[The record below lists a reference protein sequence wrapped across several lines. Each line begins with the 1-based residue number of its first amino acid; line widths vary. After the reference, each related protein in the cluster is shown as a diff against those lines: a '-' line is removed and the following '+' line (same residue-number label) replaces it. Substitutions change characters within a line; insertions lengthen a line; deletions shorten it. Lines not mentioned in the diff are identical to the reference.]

1 MADYKTEEEIWNSNR
16 RKLSNYLEK
25 KNSRGRSS
33 ASDEGGRNPFSHPR
47 FGKYR
52 PNRTLSHPPLGHTFP
67 SVNCLRKEEPSKY
80 SQRHTQHRNST
91 WPYGYKVLPSPQ
103 TAREKE
109 EEEELTHRKT
119 DKGTFQKN
127 NEEQINRII
136 CKEILYEDIL
146 HPVISDMLYETA
158 HWTLQFYAQ
167 KFYRRDLNELFSVTN
182 FKLVDSM
189 VLEQLLYHEAQP
201 KKLWTDSE
209 IAEKALDAMILNAV
223 LNHQCHMF
231 TTCAVTQ
238 ECQMLRNIQLN
249 AVTDIALDVL
259 MEQLVASLSE
269 DLKDLDDYQTGSML

>member
-16 RKLSNYLEK
+16 RK
-25 KNSRGRSS
+25 
-33 ASDEGGRNPFSHPR
+33 
-47 FGKYR
+47 
-52 PNRTLSHPPLGHTFP
+52 GHTFP

-103 TAREKE
+103 TAREK